1 MSGLSDFSILV
12 LMAQRLL
19 LAATRLVINND
30 SVMVAFIISNT
41 TMNSRSHNVLYPGKP
56 RRVKCVNAL

>member
-12 LMAQRLL
+12 LMAQRLIM
-19 LAATRLVINND
+19 AATRLVINND

-41 TMNSRSHNVLYPGKP
+41 MNSRSHNVLYPGKP
-56 RRVKCVNAL
+56 GRVKCANAL